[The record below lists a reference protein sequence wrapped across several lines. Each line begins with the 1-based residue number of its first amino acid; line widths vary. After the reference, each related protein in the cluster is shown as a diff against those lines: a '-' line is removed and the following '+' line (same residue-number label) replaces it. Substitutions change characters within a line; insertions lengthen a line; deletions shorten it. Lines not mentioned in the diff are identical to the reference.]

1 MRALRTHLG
10 RTELLAGVPD
20 PAAEPGWAV
29 VRVTAAAIAQ
39 PELAASAAGCG
50 YTGVLG
56 SHVAG
61 VVHAVG
67 GVVATDTPEVG
78 RRVVINPTAPCLRCA
93 RCRGGLGAHCPDR
106 RVAGAHGLDGGLA
119 ELVRVP
125 APCLV
130 PVPDGLDD
138 ATAALALTV
147 AAAAHTG
154 AMFRAEGKPYI
165 TVLGDGLLALTAVQV
180 LARLNASVRLLG
192 MRAERFTLCERW
204 GVRHRHVDEA
214 GRRQDQDIVVD
225 CTGEPAGLGAALGMV
240 RPRGR
245 VILAR
250 GPALPPLDGPAA
262 QGVTLAPGSARAVA
276 LDALAANEVELVGSR
291 DGSLREALT
300 LLRAGAVHVSAM
312 ITARGGLS
320 SAQRLLDE
328 VRAGVHPCA
337 VVTP

>member
-1 MRALRTHLG
+1 MRALRSHLG
-10 RTELLAGVPD
+10 RPELLSGAPD

-29 VRVTAAAIAQ
+29 VRVTSAAIAQ
-39 PELAASAAGCG
+39 PELAASAPGSA
-50 YTGVLG
+50 YSGVLG

-67 GVVATDTPEVG
+67 GVVATDTPAVG
-78 RRVVINPTAPCLRCA
+78 RRVVINPTAPCMRCA
-93 RCRGGLGAHCPDR
+93 RCRSGLGAHCPER

-125 APCLV
+125 TPCLV
-130 PVPDGLDD
+130 PVPEGLDD

-147 AAAAHTG
+147 AAAAHTA

-192 MRAERFTLCERW
+192 VRPERFTLCERW
-204 GVRHRHVDEA
+204 GVRHRHVDQA

-225 CTGEPAGLGAALGMV
+225 CTGEPAGLGAALGMI

-250 GPALPPLDGPAA
+250 GPAAVPLDGPAS
-262 QGVTLAPGSARAVA
+262 QGVTLAPGSAQAVA
-276 LDALAANEVELVGSR
+276 LEALAANEVELVGSR
-291 DGSLREALT
+291 DGSLREAMT
-300 LLRAGAVHVSAM
+300 LLRAGAVHVAPM
-312 ITARGGLS
+312 ITARGGMA
-320 SAQRLLDE
+320 SAEQLLHE
-328 VRAGVHPCA
+328 ARAGAHPCA
-337 VVTP
+337 VITP